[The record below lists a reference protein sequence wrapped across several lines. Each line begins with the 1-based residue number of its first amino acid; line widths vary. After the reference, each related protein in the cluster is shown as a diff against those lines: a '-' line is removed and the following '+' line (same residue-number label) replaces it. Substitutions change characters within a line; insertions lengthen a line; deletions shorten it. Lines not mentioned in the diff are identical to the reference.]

1 MVYIQK
7 DKLSTVH
14 THHLKDANA
23 FHLPFSSYVST
34 GEFLSP
40 FFVLCGY
47 LIWPLARW
55 YSVHKSK
62 YTGFRTKLFHFSTS
76 SSFIDSIVIF
86 PWVKNALFFPK
97 IKIEF
102 IVLSISTVARENNS
116 ISSSWLLRYGFL
128 SGFLLKCSQL

>member
-1 MVYIQK
+1 MVYIQ

-14 THHLKDANA
+14 TYHLKDANT

-34 GEFLSP
+34 GESLSP

-76 SSFIDSIVIF
+76 SSFINSIVIF
-86 PWVKNALFFPK
+86 PWVKNAFFFPLK
-97 IKIEF
+97 WRSNSLF
-102 IVLSISTVARENNS
+102 CPFPAVARENNS